1 MNLRF
6 FLDPWGQN
14 SIMLMFTRKRIV
26 INMHNL
32 HKRVTLFLTFFVF
45 TLNDLEQKTKASER
59 D

>member
-1 MNLRF
+1 
-6 FLDPWGQN
+6 
-14 SIMLMFTRKRIV
+14 MLMFTRKRIV